1 MMTHTVVSVSADTPV
16 SDIARTLIARGI
28 SAVPVLDEAGK
39 IVGIV
44 SEGDLMRRDD
54 SGTERRPSWWLRM
67 FELPENKARE
77 YAKTHGLHAGDVM
90 THEVATV
97 SEDTPINEI
106 AKLLESRRIKRVP
119 VVRNGKP
126 VGIVSRANLLFGLAA
141 LRTLPA
147 ANVAD
152 DAIQAELMAALK
164 KAGVRTLSVNILVS
178 DGAVDIWG
186 DVESEDERRAA
197 GIAAEGV
204 PGVIEVRN
212 RAGVMSETMKS
223 MYWE

>member
-1 MMTHTVVSVSADTPV
+1 
-16 SDIARTLIARGI
+16 
-28 SAVPVLDEAGK
+28 
-39 IVGIV
+39 
-44 SEGDLMRRDD
+44 
-54 SGTERRPSWWLRM
+54 
-67 FELPENKARE
+67 
-77 YAKTHGLHAGDVM
+77 M